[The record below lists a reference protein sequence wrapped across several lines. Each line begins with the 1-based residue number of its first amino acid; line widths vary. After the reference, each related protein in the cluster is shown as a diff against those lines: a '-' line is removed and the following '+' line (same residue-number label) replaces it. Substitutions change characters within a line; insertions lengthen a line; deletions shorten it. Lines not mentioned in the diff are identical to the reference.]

1 MHHDHVVTL
10 DELPELGSVNT
21 PPHIG
26 IVEPLDDGTGWFN
39 GTAPEFKTYAVDRDG
54 KISKM
59 TFYAGDTKIGERLSA
74 PYTFTW
80 SGAPAGCYDIHAVAK
95 DNDGAETISN
105 TVRVSVNMNDLARD
119 KPVVSSSGDNGSDAV
134 DGDYHT
140 SWSPDKS
147 DNEGIDG
154 DLGAT
159 HTVERVN
166 LYWGWKIHAKA
177 FTIDVALNNPGSESS
192 WTTVYSETRRKDV
205 TWEAKDRIA
214 FEPVKAQ
221 YVRMKASD
229 RTQDWGGYN
238 LTAFEVP
245 VESGETD
252 MTNKRR
258 QGHMPVYH
266 GTSGMR
272 IFTLSGRA
280 IGTLDA
286 QSLVSTMGKGRA
298 RGVYVLRCED
308 GRIGR
313 VLCHLVVNPH

>member
-1 MHHDHVVTL
+1 
-10 DELPELGSVNT
+10 
-21 PPHIG
+21 
-26 IVEPLDDGTGWFN
+26 
-39 GTAPEFKTYAVDRDG
+39 
-54 KISKM
+54 
-59 TFYAGDTKIGERLSA
+59 
-74 PYTFTW
+74 
-80 SGAPAGCYDIHAVAK
+80 
-95 DNDGAETISN
+95 
-105 TVRVSVNMNDLARD
+105 MNDLARD

-147 DNEGIDG
+147 DNEWIDV

-245 VESGETD
+245 VESGATD

-280 IGTLDA
+280 IGTRDA